1 MGLKI
6 GSEAPLFEL
15 SSTLTKEKLKL
26 VDFRNKKN
34 ILIAFYPLD
43 FTPG

>member
-1 MGLKI
+1 MEAKV

-26 VDFRNKKN
+26 EDYRNKKN
-34 ILIAFYPLD
+34 VLVAFYPLD

>member
-1 MGLKI
+1 MGLNV